1 MKKRTKILLVIL
13 MPIVLII
20 GGVLMKNTS
29 LGHFLIYEHVIVTK
43 QEQIAYL
50 KKNEQKM
57 TDYVKKQNQKVTS
70 VQWDWESVEVQSG
83 GGPIKSETWIGIEG
97 GFNEI
102 EGSNF
107 DLQWPLKN
115 EKSYPK
121 ISDMF
126 IVQPLR
132 IGGTLYE

>member
-1 MKKRTKILLVIL
+1 

>member
-57 TDYVKKQNQKVTS
+57 TDYVKKRK
-70 VQWDWESVEVQSG
+70 
-83 GGPIKSETWIGIEG
+83 P
-97 GFNEI
+97 
-102 EGSNF
+102 
-107 DLQWPLKN
+107 
-115 EKSYPK
+115 
-121 ISDMF
+121 
-126 IVQPLR
+126 
-132 IGGTLYE
+132 